1 MFWPM
6 PREGIGL
13 SSEVEASHGH
23 CRGSVTSYACY
34 GGRCPVG
41 QRPGSTKV
49 EGRCL
54 PDGWRLPRP

>member
-13 SSEVEASHGH
+13 SSIASHGH
-23 CRGSVTSYACY
+23 CRGSVTSY

-54 PDGWRLPRP
+54 PGGWRLP